1 VASTET
7 SLADPPAWRGV
18 LGAAREIFLVS
29 PRWTNGLAARL
40 VFSSVVFLAT
50 IPYSNWP
57 MPCAWMAVMTLLAVA
72 ERQSGLRAAAV
83 GGDRSGWAIEG
94 GNWFAWLQSAGYAA
108 AGFYLTFVQT
118 GAAQTFGVTLYG
130 IVMFEILARDYVRPR
145 RLVTNLTPMLISMLV
160 VQSGA
165 CIIMAYRDEPWRIL
179 TVLAT
184 TYLVFRG
191 LRSVQV
197 DLTQTRHELA
207 QASVLAEASAR
218 KIREAHRI
226 ALMAETMA
234 GIGHWRV
241 DMASGL
247 TTWSEGM
254 YRIYGL
260 DPNIEPPPF
269 ETVLLHYD
277 ADERDEL
284 RSRLQAA
291 ASRGEPFE
299 LERRLTRRDG
309 AVRHVVCHGA
319 AELDASGGVETLFGA
334 FMDVTE
340 ARIREEA
347 LRDAKL
353 RAEAATEAK
362 SEFLANMSHEIRTP
376 LTAINGFSNL
386 LSELDDLPPTASAY
400 VRRVNTAGLTLL
412 AVVNDILDFSKL
424 GAGHV
429 ALDSKP
435 FALTPFFEDLTA
447 MFAEQAQA
455 KGLALRLDLD
465 PAAPE
470 ALTADAG
477 RLRQVV
483 VNLVSNALKFTDQ
496 GAVTISVAYHAGFD
510 RLKVAVSDT
519 GCGVP
524 PDKQAL
530 LFQRFSQVDGSLSR
544 RHGGAGLGLSICKG
558 LVELM
563 GGTIEMIPSSG
574 GGSIFRFHVGAA
586 IASLEPASGLR
597 GERISPRTAAASVLV
612 VDDLDANR
620 ELVRAMLQA
629 TGHTVSE
636 ADSGSEALRLAAEQ
650 PFDLILMD
658 LQMPG
663 IDGFA
668 SARAIRQLDAGNRR
682 TPIIALSAD
691 VLPEHILASVDA
703 GMNGHIGKPISAAE
717 LLGAVDR
724 WAGVRLGDEA

>member
-1 VASTET
+1 MVASTET
-7 SLADPPAWRGV
+7 GPDEPVAWRHV
-18 LGAAREIFLVS
+18 LRSAREIFLVS
-29 PRWTNGLAARL
+29 PRWASGLAARL
-40 VFSSVVFLAT
+40 VFSAVVFLAT
-50 IPYSNWP
+50 IPYSDWP
-57 MPCAWMAVMTLLAVA
+57 MPCAWMAVMALLAVA
-72 ERQSGLRAAAV
+72 ESRSASWTSSGQ
-83 GGDRSGWAIEG
+83 G
-94 GNWFAWLQSAGYAA
+94 GNWFAWLQSAGYAS
-108 AGFYLTFVQT
+108 AGFYLTFVQS

-145 RLVTNLTPMLISMLV
+145 RLITNLTPMLISMMV
-160 VQSGA
+160 VQSAA
-165 CIIMAYRDEPWRIL
+165 CIMMVYRGEPWRIL
-179 TVLAT
+179 TVFAT

-241 DMASGL
+241 DIASGV
-247 TTWSEGM
+247 TTWSEGV
-254 YRIYGL
+254 YRIYG
-260 DPNIEPPPF
+260 IEPTTTPPPL
-269 ETVLLHYD
+269 EILLLHYD
-277 ADERDEL
+277 PAERDEL
-284 RSRLQAA
+284 RTRLRAA
-291 ASRGEPFE
+291 AALGEPFE

-319 AELDASGGVETLFGA
+319 GELDASGRVETLFGA

-340 ARIREEA
+340 ARVREEA

-353 RAEAATEAK
+353 RAEAAAEAK

-376 LTAINGFSNL
+376 LTAINGFSSL
-386 LSELDDLPPTASAY
+386 LSGLDDLPPTAGAY
-400 VRRVNTAGLTLL
+400 VRRVNTAGQTLL

-429 ALDSKP
+429 ALDPQP
-435 FALTPFFEDLTA
+435 FALRPFFEDLTA
-447 MFAEQAQA
+447 MFTAQA
-455 KGLALRLDLD
+455 KGLTLRLDID
-465 PAAPE
+465 PAAPT
-470 ALTADAG
+470 ALVADPG
-477 RLRQVV
+477 RLRQVA
-483 VNLVSNALKFTDQ
+483 VNLVSNAIKFTDE
-496 GAVTISVAYHAGFD
+496 GEIRISVAYHAGFD
-510 RLKVAVSDT
+510 MLKVAVSDT

-524 PDKQAL
+524 PDKREL

-544 RHGGAGLGLSICKG
+544 RHGGTGLGLSICKG

-563 GGTIEMIPSSG
+563 GGTIEMVPSAS
-574 GGSIFRFHVGAA
+574 GGSIFRFYIGAT
-586 IASLEPASGLR
+586 IAPLDPVAAPR
-597 GERISPRTAAASVLV
+597 GGDSVAPRTSAARILV

-620 ELVRAMLQA
+620 ELVRAMLEA
-629 TGHTVSE
+629 TGHHVSE
-636 ADSGSEALRLAAEQ
+636 ADNGSAALRLAAAQ

-668 SARAIRQLDAGNRR
+668 SARAIRQQDSHNRE

-691 VLPEHILASVDA
+691 VLPEHILASADA
-703 GMNGHIGKPISAAE
+703 GMNGHIGKPISTAE
-717 LLGAVDR
+717 LLGAVAR
-724 WAGVRLGDEA
+724 WSGVRLSGES

>member
-1 VASTET
+1 MVASTET
-7 SLADPPAWRGV
+7 GPAQPAAWRHV
-18 LGAAREIFLVS
+18 FRSAREIFLVS
-29 PRWTNGLAARL
+29 PRWASGLAARL
-40 VFSSVVFLAT
+40 VFSAVVFLAT
-50 IPYSNWP
+50 IPYSDWP
-57 MPCAWMAVMTLLAVA
+57 MPCAWMAVMALLAVA
-72 ERQSGLRAAAV
+72 ESRSAAWTGSGQ
-83 GGDRSGWAIEG
+83 GD
-94 GNWFAWLQSAGYAA
+94 NWFAWLQSAGYAS
-108 AGFYLTFVQT
+108 AGFYLTFVES

-130 IVMFEILARDYVRPR
+130 IVMFEILARDYVQPR
-145 RLVTNLTPMLISMLV
+145 RMITNLTPMLISMMV
-160 VQSGA
+160 VQSAA
-165 CIIMAYRDEPWRIL
+165 CIMMVYRGEPWRIL

-218 KIREAHRI
+218 RIREAHRI

-241 DMASGL
+241 DIASGV
-247 TTWSEGM
+247 TTWSEGV

-260 DPNIEPPPF
+260 EPNTTPPPL
-269 ETVLLHYD
+269 ETLLQHYD
-277 ADERDEL
+277 PDERDEL
-284 RSRLQAA
+284 RARLQAA
-291 ASRGEPFE
+291 ATLGEPFD

-319 AELDASGGVETLFGA
+319 AELDASGRVETLFGA

-353 RAEAATEAK
+353 RAEAAVEAK

-376 LTAINGFSNL
+376 LTAINGFSSL
-386 LSELDDLPPTASAY
+386 LSELEDLPPTAGAY
-400 VRRVNTAGLTLL
+400 VRRVNTAGQTLL

-429 ALDSKP
+429 ALDPQP
-435 FALTPFFEDLTA
+435 FALKPFFDDLTA
-447 MFAEQAQA
+447 MFTAQA
-455 KGLALRLDLD
+455 KGLTLRLDID
-465 PAAPE
+465 PAAPT
-470 ALTADAG
+470 ALIADPG

-483 VNLVSNALKFTDQ
+483 VNLVSNAIKFTDE
-496 GAVTISVAYHAGFD
+496 GEIRISVAYHAGFD
-510 RLKVAVSDT
+510 MLKVAVSDT

-524 PDKQAL
+524 PDKREL

-544 RHGGAGLGLSICKG
+544 RHGGTGLGLSICKG

-563 GGTIEMIPSSG
+563 GGTIEMVPSAG
-574 GGSIFRFHVGAA
+574 GGSIFRFYIGATVA
-586 IASLEPASGLR
+586 PLDPVAAPR
-597 GERISPRTAAASVLV
+597 GRKNATRATSAARILV

-620 ELVRAMLQA
+620 ELVRAMLEA
-629 TGHTVSE
+629 TGHQVSE
-636 ADSGSEALRLAAEQ
+636 ADNGSEALRLAAEQ

-668 SARAIRQLDAGNRR
+668 SARAIRQSDTSNRE

-691 VLPEHILASVDA
+691 VLPEHILASADA
-703 GMNGHIGKPISAAE
+703 GMNGHIGKPISVAE
-717 LLGAVDR
+717 LLEAVAR
-724 WAGVRLGDEA
+724 WSDVRVGGEP